1 MFEMGVPIPIQT
13 FCLLERIA
21 SFTLKEKAW
30 QTKAFLRGRT
40 SVTDNWSQFNLWAL
54 ELYPNNN
61 TQKRSSPLPWDIS
74 QIANESPSFQWKSR
88 WWFQIFF
95 IFTPT
100 CGRFPFWL
108 IFFKGVETTNQKW
121 CLSNH
126 PFSPFFAKNFQHQK
140 GHTCHTSNSPKKG
153 IQERSQVTVT
163 FFQLATPPK
172 RKSCIFHHSAIFIF
186 QFHQLHH
193 LLLQQSIRNL
203 SFCGGSGIESFS
215 WRERRRWRVDPGFF
229 CWAGKAFDLCRVV
242 GFFGPFTVRSSKVM
256 RGDGSWNVPLFLKVS
271 RW

>member
-126 PFSPFFAKNFQHQK
+126 PFSPFFCQEFPA
-140 GHTCHTSNSPKKG
+140 P
-153 IQERSQVTVT
+153 ERSYLSYLQLSKERNPREKSSDRH
-163 FFQLATPPK
+163 FFPARHSPQKKIMYIPPQCNLYIPISPIAPSTSSTIHPK
-172 RKSCIFHHSAIFIF
+172 PFFLWWEWNRVIFV
-186 QFHQLHH
+186 
-193 LLLQQSIRNL
+193 
-203 SFCGGSGIESFS
+203 E
-215 WRERRRWRVDPGFF
+215 
-229 CWAGKAFDLCRVV
+229 GKATL
-242 GFFGPFTVRSSKVM
+242 K
-256 RGDGSWNVPLFLKVS
+256 SWPWIFLLG
-271 RW
+271 R